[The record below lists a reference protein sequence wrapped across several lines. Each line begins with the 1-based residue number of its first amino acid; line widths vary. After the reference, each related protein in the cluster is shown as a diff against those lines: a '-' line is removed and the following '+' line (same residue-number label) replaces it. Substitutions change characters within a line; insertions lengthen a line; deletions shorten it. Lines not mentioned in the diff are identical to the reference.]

1 MRKARA
7 GGKLVELRKEPI
19 TESGW
24 EALRGGRYADS
35 GDCGRVFRLI
45 ADSDSD
51 RSRTAF
57 R

>member
-1 MRKARA
+1 MTTRQRQERQTTIYRA
-7 GGKLVELRKEPI
+7 LIGIAEEVV
-19 TESGW
+19 
-24 EALRGGRYADS
+24 ADS